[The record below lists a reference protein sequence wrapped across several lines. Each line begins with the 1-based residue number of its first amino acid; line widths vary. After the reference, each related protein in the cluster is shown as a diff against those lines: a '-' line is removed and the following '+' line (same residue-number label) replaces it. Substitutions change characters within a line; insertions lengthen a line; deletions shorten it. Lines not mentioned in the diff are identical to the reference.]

1 MCELAKV
8 QFVSPNW
15 SKAELL
21 KNLPPLLDA
30 GLKCFQLRLKDKP
43 DAEIVDTAI
52 AARELCLEYNC
63 LFILNDY
70 YHLFEDCKAH
80 AIHLGKSDT
89 DILTA
94 KKELAKTAIIGATC
108 NTLQD
113 VLDNHKLGVNYV
125 GLGPFRFTTTKK
137 NLSPILGLEG
147 YRQIIASL
155 KKQKVSLPIYAIGG
169 ITTSDFKDLK
179 NVGVNYIAA
188 SGLFVGNDGI
198 KNLKLAID
206 TFG

>member
-1 MCELAKV
+1 MSELAKV

-21 KNLPPLLDA
+21 KNLPPLLKA
-30 GLKCFQLRLKDKP
+30 GLKCFQLRLKNKP
-43 DAEIVDTAI
+43 DAEIIDTAI
-52 AARELCLEYNC
+52 VARQLCDEFNC

-70 YHLFEDCKAH
+70 HHLYEDCKAH

-89 DILTA
+89 DISTA

-108 NTLQD
+108 NTLED
-113 VLDNHKLGVNYV
+113 VLNNHKLGVNYV

-147 YRQIIASL
+147 YKEIIASF
-155 KKQKVSLPIYAIGG
+155 KEHKVSLPIYAIGG
-169 ITTSDFKDLK
+169 ITTLDFEDLK
-179 NVGVNYIAA
+179 DVGVKHIAA
-188 SGLFVGNDGI
+188 SGLFTGSDGI